1 LDINVKFDWSK
12 RKRFKE
18 MKATITIEISDTDDW
33 GDFELS
39 NLTMP
44 EIEEAIKKIMEAEL
58 YASNIDFVDVTVRVN

>member
-1 LDINVKFDWSK
+1 
-12 RKRFKE
+12 

-33 GDFELS
+33 GNFELS